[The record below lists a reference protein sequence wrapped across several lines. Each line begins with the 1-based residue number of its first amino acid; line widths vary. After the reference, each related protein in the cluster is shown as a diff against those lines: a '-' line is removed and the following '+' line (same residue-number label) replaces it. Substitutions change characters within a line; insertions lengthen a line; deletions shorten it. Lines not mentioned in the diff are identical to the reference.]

1 MISSDRHLAKAERE
15 WQIMAAEMCDFV
27 LSGQVQ
33 QENSPS
39 ASPSLS
45 TSSRLQFQEGSDF
58 YLNGAVWLR
67 TLLSL
72 IPKLTVKERLHALQH
87 SLYLADL
94 LARREWPSVDKSQWL
109 DSKLPILLIWEWTCD
124 CLGAL
129 LVVPESNAP
138 ACAAITHLINSVTSR
153 DADSS
158 SIRLECI
165 VDLIRKLSAFKSTW
179 QSGGVYCLLS
189 KLLMLASSTHEPLR
203 IVELHLAID
212 CTYSMMP
219 CCRVCAKQGSQNRSE
234 LFKKRSC
241 CDAAAADTCA
251 RLSGASSASLK
262 ASLSQIRSA
271 VYSNYN
277 AACARVAILL
287 PPFLM
292 GQGFPFLTSNSF
304 DSDAVRTKIS
314 DIFVNVQFPEAV
326 LKLRLFIE
334 CLKPKWNTN
343 VQHFLNAKDDALSS
357 SALPSVES
365 STPARRSPATAGE
378 QVTYCLY
385 NGDVDGSVFNAFLMM
400 LVVFEGSNHYGIV
413 IPGGLKHGDTENS
426 KSRESS
432 SNVNFASGDHLYSFA
447 RSCHASSVIAAVLRS
462 FRFRGGIDKRS
473 CSLAT
478 DLIPRAVFLWLSQLP
493 SIALSFSGATYDPA
507 KCAAAFISCVA
518 KGLISFSS
526 FVVWLLY
533 PALRYR
539 YSHLDRTKACQRLLA
554 LASSQK
560 RMNSHLDF
568 ESSRCMS
575 QAIDN
580 SAKNEVAVIFWL
592 ELIRIVSDSQV
603 GGSHSG
609 IVAEWDAKAVRD
621 MLNDV
626 ALPLK
631 WDAMDFSFEEIAASR
646 FSDNVNDS
654 QKSNAANQIACIM
667 MDASQYGTE
676 SCMNGSKSSGIDYMS
691 RLSSLFYSHVL
702 ACTTCDPFD
711 NVDQDALSPNPLQTP
726 TDSFITSQLQEI
738 RGTVSSSALSDALI
752 FAQKNYNNSTGSGK
766 TSDGGSAVPSI
777 QTIIAAHYTSA
788 PFVSRLSKFFTTAV
802 EVGLLLVGSGTI
814 SKVAVATVLHQL
826 CPTLA
831 SRYFNHMLL
840 LVPAADLTNNVHD
853 TSRKFFTREKG
864 SPLSP
869 LFAPLDHA
877 FPLFHHCASC
887 HNFHAWA
894 SGSASHAASALRHE
908 VTCSSTNFTVNDS
921 ANMLNFNAETVCV
934 VAHHCSS
941 ISVSALLRNLHAEY
955 GLGTTFC
962 VEVVGKL
969 LYVQQHELV
978 SQLQEWI
985 YKSDAN
991 ARVDKTIMNSNWSS
1005 ISMWRCEAFRAL
1017 NCSFMELACS
1027 PSLILSSVGV
1037 VASRISSFDL
1047 IFQDL
1052 STVMWQQATTRFNPA
1067 SADFVSSDEKVN
1079 PQLYNE
1085 VQHHEV
1091 RFKAQ
1096 HVFDV
1101 EDSSLTDDE
1110 YDSTYCEE
1118 APSSGSNRNLTGLH
1132 SEPHIESSSHLNFTD
1147 VYSNISHESCWQK
1160 LHAAVMLLPTAV
1172 RRH

>member
-1 MISSDRHLAKAERE
+1 MAIAERE

-27 LSGQVQ
+27 LSEQVQ
-33 QENSPS
+33 QHNAPS
-39 ASPSLS
+39 ASLSLS
-45 TSSRLQFQEGSDF
+45 SSSRLQFQEGSDF

-67 TLLSL
+67 TLLCL

-87 SLYLADL
+87 SLYLADM

-109 DSKLPILLIWEWTCD
+109 DSKLPILLIWEWTSD

-179 QSGGVYCLLS
+179 QSGGGYCLLS

-219 CCRVCAKQGSQNRSE
+219 CCRLCAKQGSQKPSE
-234 LFKKRSC
+234 SFKKRSC

-251 RLSGASSASLK
+251 RLSGASSASLN
-262 ASLSQIRSA
+262 ASLSQIRST
-271 VYSNYN
+271 VHSIYN

-292 GQGFPFLTSNSF
+292 GQGFPFLASNSF
-304 DSDAVRTKIS
+304 DSDALRTKIS

-334 CLKPKWNTN
+334 GLKPKWNTN
-343 VQHFLNAKDDALSS
+343 VQHFFNVKDDALSS
-357 SALPSVES
+357 SASSSVES
-365 STPARRSPATAGE
+365 SIPARRSPATAGE

-400 LVVFEGSNHYGIV
+400 LVVFEGSNHFGIV
-413 IPGGLKHGDTENS
+413 IPGGLKHDTENS
-426 KSRESS
+426 KSRESG
-432 SNVNFASGDHLYSFA
+432 SNVNLPSCDHLPSFA

-493 SIALSFSGATYDPA
+493 SIALSFSGASYDPA

-539 YSHLDRTKACQRLLA
+539 YSNLDRTKACQRLLA

-609 IVAEWDAKAVRD
+609 LVAEWDAKAVRD

-626 ALPLK
+626 TLPTK
-631 WDAMDFSFEEIAASR
+631 WDALDFSFEEIAASR
-646 FSDNVNDS
+646 FSVNVIHS

-676 SCMNGSKSSGIDYMS
+676 SCINGSKTCSIDYMS

-702 ACTTCDPFD
+702 ACTTRDPFD
-711 NVDQDALSPNPLQTP
+711 NIDQDASSPNPLQTS

-738 RGTVSSSALSDALI
+738 RGTVNSCALSDALI
-752 FAQKNYNNSTGSGK
+752 FAQKHYNDSLGSGK
-766 TSDGGSAVPSI
+766 TSDGGSTAPSM

-788 PFVSRLSKFFTTAV
+788 PFISRLSKFFTTAV
-802 EVGLLLVGSGTI
+802 EVGLVLVGSNTI
-814 SKVAVATVLHQL
+814 STAAVATVLHQL

-831 SRYFNHMLL
+831 SRYFSHMLL
-840 LVPAADLTNNVHD
+840 LIPAADLTNNLQD
-853 TSRKFFTREKG
+853 TSRKFFTLENG

-877 FPLFHHCASC
+877 LPLFHHCASC
-887 HNFHAWA
+887 HNFHTWA
-894 SGSASHAASALRHE
+894 SVSASHAASALRHE
-908 VTCSSTNFTVNDS
+908 VTCSSTIFTGNDS
-921 ANMLNFNAETVCV
+921 SNKLNFNSETVYV

-941 ISVSALLRNLHAEY
+941 ISVSAVLRNLHAEY
-955 GLGTTFC
+955 GLGATLC
-962 VEVVGKL
+962 IQEVGKFM
-969 LYVQQHELV
+969 YVQQHELV

-985 YKSDAN
+985 YKYDAHD
-991 ARVDKTIMNSNWSS
+991 RVDKTIMNSNWSS
-1005 ISMWRCEAFRAL
+1005 MSMWRCEAFRAL

-1027 PSLILSSVGV
+1027 PSLIISSVGI

-1052 STVMWQQATTRFNPA
+1052 STVMWQQATSRFNPA
-1067 SADFVSSDEKVN
+1067 SAGFVSSDEKVN
-1079 PQLYNE
+1079 PELYKK

-1091 RFKAQ
+1091 QTKAQ

-1110 YDSTYCEE
+1110 YDCTCCEE
-1118 APSSGSNRNLTGLH
+1118 APSSASYRNLTDLH
-1132 SEPHIESSSHLNFTD
+1132 SEQHIESSSHLNFTD
-1147 VYSNISHESCWQK
+1147 VYSNISNESCWQK
-1160 LHAAVMLLPTAV
+1160 LHASVMLLPTAV
-1172 RRH
+1172 RQH